1 MVQSRNYLSFGRY
14 LKNIRLE
21 KGVRLATVSKE
32 TRIGLHNLALI
43 ENEDHENLPAEV
55 FVKGFLRAYSKA
67 IGADSDRTLELYL
80 AGLHS
85 YKESARFEAELI
97 KSGTKFWPRLL
108 LSLGALVCL
117 MTLSVLGASFF
128 VAPSHVTDSIVPEKA
143 AGKSVPEVSITVVEP
158 EPEPAKNIS
167 PNTPEKFI
175 LDVLA
180 SEKTWMKVIID
191 DRVPKE
197 YSLKPG
203 ERLELEASSGFN
215 LLIGNAGGVHLKLND
230 VPVEVVGKMGQ
241 VVSRQ
246 LP

>member
-1 MVQSRNYLSFGRY
+1 MVKSENYLSFGRY

-21 KGVRLATVSKE
+21 KGIHLNTVSKE
-32 TRIGLHNLALI
+32 TRLGLHNLALI

-55 FVKGFLRAYSKA
+55 FVKGFLYAYAKA
-67 IGADSDRTLELYL
+67 IGADSDRTLKLYL
-80 AGLHS
+80 ASLHS

-128 VAPSHVTDSIVPEKA
+128 MTPSHVTDSNDPETA
-143 AGKSVPEVSITVVEP
+143 AEKSVPVVSKTVVEP
-158 EPEPAKNIS
+158 EPEPVENIS
-167 PNTPEKFI
+167 QNTPEKFI
-175 LDVLA
+175 LDVMTT
-180 SEKTWMKVIID
+180 EKTWMKVIID
-191 DRVPKE
+191 DRSPKE

-215 LLIGNAGGVHLKLND
+215 LLIGNAGGVHLKLNG
-230 VPVEVVGKMGQ
+230 VPVEVAGKKGQ
-241 VVSRQ
+241 VVSLQ

>member
-1 MVQSRNYLSFGRY
+1 MVKIKNYLSFGRY

-21 KGVRLATVSKE
+21 RGIHLDTVSKE
-32 TRIGLHNLALI
+32 TRIGLYNLALI

-55 FVKGFLRAYSKA
+55 FVKGFLRAYAKA
-67 IGADSDRTLELYL
+67 IGADSDRTLALYL
-80 AGLHS
+80 SSVHS

-97 KSGTKFWPRLL
+97 KSGTTFWPRLL

-128 VAPSHVTDSIVPEKA
+128 MAPPHVTDSIVPETA
-143 AGKSVPEVSITVVEP
+143 AGKSVPEVSKMVVKP
-158 EPEPAKNIS
+158 EPEPVKNIS
-167 PNTPEKFI
+167 QNTPEKFI
-175 LDVLA
+175 LDVVA
-180 SEKTWMKVIID
+180 VEKTWMKVIID
-191 DRVPKE
+191 DRTPKE

-215 LLIGNAGGVHLKLND
+215 LLIGNAGGVHLKFND
-230 VPVEVVGKMGQ
+230 IPVEVAGEKGQ
-241 VVSRQ
+241 VVSLQ